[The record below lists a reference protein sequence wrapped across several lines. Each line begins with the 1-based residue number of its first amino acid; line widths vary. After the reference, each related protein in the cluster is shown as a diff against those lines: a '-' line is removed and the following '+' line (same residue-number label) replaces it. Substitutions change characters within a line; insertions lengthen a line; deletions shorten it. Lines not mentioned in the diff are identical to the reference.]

1 MSTTAPETARAT
13 RPTPGRRAASTA
25 RSTRHS
31 PAAALRD
38 VSAMTGRELRRTLRS
53 VDGLVTALML
63 PVLIMLVFV
72 VVFGG
77 AIEDDGSYVG
87 YVVPGI
93 LVLCLGFGSATAA
106 LSVAQDMTS
115 GTINRFKTLPIFGP
129 SVLWAHVLASTV
141 RNLVSATLV
150 LLVAVALGFTPGAD
164 LGGWVG
170 VAGYLALMVLAF
182 TWLSCL
188 AGLVLSVDAAASFNM
203 FFLFVP
209 YLSSGFVQVETMP
222 TWLHG
227 FAMHQPFTPII
238 ETLRALLSGTS
249 AAGSLVPAIAW
260 LVGMF
265 AVSCALASVLYRRR
279 TAH

>member
-1 MSTTAPETARAT
+1 MSATAPTTRRPAPSRASRTTPARVRQTPAT
-13 RPTPGRRAASTA
+13 
-25 RSTRHS
+25 
-31 PAAALRD
+31 ALRD

-72 VVFGG
+72 IVFGG
-77 AIEDDGSYVG
+77 AIEDDGSYVD

-141 RNLVSATLV
+141 RNLVSAALV
-150 LLVAVALGFTPGAD
+150 LLVAVALGFSPGAG

-209 YLSSGFVQVETMP
+209 YLSSGFVPVETMP

-227 FAMHQPFTPII
+227 FATHQPFTPVI

-249 AAGSLVPAIAW
+249 TAGQLAPALAW

-265 AVSCALASVLYRRR
+265 VASCVAASILYRRR

>member
-1 MSTTAPETARAT
+1 MSAPTTS
-13 RPTPGRRAASTA
+13 RPAPGRRFVTGTVSAP
-25 RSTRHS
+25 RS
-31 PAAALRD
+31 PATALRD
-38 VSAMTGRELRRTLRS
+38 VTAMTGRELRRTLRG
-53 VDGLVTALML
+53 VDGLITALVL

-72 VVFGG
+72 IVFGG
-77 AIEDDGSYVG
+77 AIEDDGQYVD

-93 LVLCLGFGSATAA
+93 LCLCLGFGSATAA
-106 LSVAQDMTS
+106 HAVAQDMTS

-150 LLVAVALGFTPGAD
+150 LLVAVALGFSPGVDAA
-164 LGGWVG
+164 GWAG
-170 VAGYLALMVLAF
+170 VAGYLVLMVLAF

-188 AGLVLSVDAAASFNM
+188 AGLVLSVDAAASFSM

-209 YLSSGFVQVETMP
+209 YLSSGFVAVETMP
-222 TWLHG
+222 SWLHG
-227 FAMHQPFTPII
+227 FATHQPFTPVI
-238 ETLRALLSGTS
+238 ETLRALLGGTS
-249 AAGSLVPAIAW
+249 TEGLLVPAVAW